1 MVEYLATPQ
10 GGFMAK
16 TYPQPD
22 AIHITDEYMRNMV
35 DGFTAAS
42 KAYYGA

>member
-1 MVEYLATPQ
+1 MVKCLNTPK

-22 AIHITDEYMRNMV
+22 AIQITDEYMKNMT
-35 DGFTAAS
+35 DAFKTIEI
-42 KAYYGA
+42 